1 MALKSKGKKIP
12 VTQSIK
18 ASNIYAFQKM
28 HTDAGGGDGGGEK
41 RLHFSAALFKT
52 QQPGLRV

>member
-28 HTDAGGGDGGGEK
+28 HTDAGGGGGEK

-52 QQPGLRV
+52 QQPWLRV